1 MLRTYE
7 ANFSVALYS
16 LGTYEYN
23 EEEDINYSEIIATHT
38 NNFNWCLCNDLQS
51 NYVLN
56 FLKEGYDMFQIYGD
70 VTISDI
76 AYERTG
82 KFTCKI
88 GIFDDPDYQFD
99 ESDIEAIIEET
110 IRASELIE
118 DNGIVINNEKY
129 AVDIKL
135 DYYVETYYDDDEG
148 EGEGEEDSDNSCD
161 EKEKEKEK
169 ENNKYDEESYKSCY
183 ENYCDESNCDESNC
197 DESNCDDDNC
207 DDDNSE

>member
-76 AYERTG
+76 VYERTG

-88 GIFDDPDYQFD
+88 GIFDDLEDPF
-99 ESDIEAIIEET
+99 DIEAIIEET
-110 IRASELIE
+110 IRASQLIE

-135 DYYVETYYDDDEG
+135 DYYVETYYDDDEA
-148 EGEGEEDSDNSCD
+148 EKEEEEEEDSDNSCD
-161 EKEKEKEK
+161 EKEK
-169 ENNKYDEESYKSCY
+169 ENNKYDEESYKSCD
-183 ENYCDESNCDESNC
+183 ENNCDDDNS
-197 DESNCDDDNC
+197 DESNCDDDN
-207 DDDNSE
+207 SE

>member
-38 NNFNWCLCNDLQS
+38 NNFNWCLCNDMQS
-51 NYVLN
+51 KYVLN
-56 FLKEGYDMFQIYGD
+56 FLKEGYENFQIYGD

-76 AYERTG
+76 VYERTG

-88 GIFDDPDYQFD
+88 GIYDDLEDPF
-99 ESDIEAIIEET
+99 DIEAIIEET
-110 IRASELIE
+110 IRASQLIE

-135 DYYVETYYDDDEG
+135 DYYVETYYDDDEA
-148 EGEGEEDSDNSCD
+148 EKEEEEEEDSDNSCD
-161 EKEKEKEK
+161 EKE
-169 ENNKYDEESYKSCY
+169 NNKSDEESYKSCY
-183 ENYCDESNCDESNC
+183 ENYCDESNCDEN
-197 DESNCDDDNC
+197 NC

>member
-16 LGTYEYN
+16 LGAYEYPIEEDEG
-23 EEEDINYSEIIATHT
+23 EEEINYSEIIASHT
-38 NNFNWCLCNDLQS
+38 NNFNWCLCNDMQS
-51 NYVLN
+51 KYVLN
-56 FLKEGYDMFQIYGD
+56 FLKEGYETFQTYGD

-88 GIFDDPDYQFD
+88 GIYDDPEYQYSDY
-99 ESDIEAIIEET
+99 EIEDIIEET

-118 DNGIVINNEKY
+118 ENGIVINNEKY

-135 DYYVETYYDDDEG
+135 DYYVETYYDDEDE
-148 EGEGEEDSDNSCD
+148 EKEEEEDNNNHTHIDNNIMQD
-161 EKEKEKEK
+161 
-169 ENNKYDEESYKSCY
+169 Y
-183 ENYCDESNCDESNC
+183 EDNCDEDMSEYNC
-197 DESNCDDDNC
+197 EEDENN
-207 DDDNSE
+207 EE

>member
-16 LGTYEYN
+16 FGTYEYN
-23 EEEDINYSEIIATHT
+23 EEEEDINYSEIIASHT
-38 NNFNWCLCNDLQS
+38 NNFNWCLCNDMQS
-51 NYVLN
+51 KYVLN
-56 FLKEGYDMFQIYGD
+56 FLKEGYENFQIYGD

-88 GIFDDPDYQFD
+88 GIYDDPEYQYSG
-99 ESDIEAIIEET
+99 SDIEDIIEET

-135 DYYVETYYDDDEG
+135 DYYVETYYEEDEAEAG
-148 EGEGEEDSDNSCD
+148 AKEDSDNSCD
-161 EKEKEKEK
+161 EKEKA
-169 ENNKYDEESYKSCY
+169 DKSCD
-183 ENYCDESNCDESNC
+183 EN
-197 DESNCDDDNC
+197 NCDDDNC
-207 DDDNSE
+207 DDDNCDDDNYDDDNSEE